1 MEKKVM
7 SRPFVIPSEYVQ
19 RTIKRMGRAHPFEV
33 MDPKR
38 TAFVVID
45 MQNYFMK
52 PGFVGEVPP
61 ARETVG
67 AVNRMARE
75 LRARGGHVVW
85 VRNATDETR
94 ESWTVLH
101 DHLVSPDFG
110 SARYASLNTSHEGS
124 ALWPELE
131 VRPEDGQ
138 IVKKRFSAFLPGS
151 SDIVDYLRQREIDT
165 LLIGGTTTNCCCD
178 SSACDAMML
187 NFKVTMVSDT
197 LSCLTDYEHES
208 ALVNFYVI
216 FGDVQSVDEAIASLD
231 RGTIR

>member
-1 MEKKVM
+1 MSQAFVM
-7 SRPFVIPSEYVQ
+7 PAEFVQ
-19 RTIKRMGRAHPFEV
+19 RTIRRVGRAHPFDV

-52 PGFVGEVPP
+52 PGFGGEVPP
-61 ARETVG
+61 ARATVG
-67 AVNRMARE
+67 AVNRMAQE

-85 VRNATDETR
+85 VRNATNETR

-101 DHLVSPDFG
+101 DHLLSPAFS
-110 SARYASLNTSHEGS
+110 SARYASMDTSHEGH
-124 ALWPELE
+124 AGWPELE

-151 SDIVDYLRQREIDT
+151 SDIADYLRQRGIDT

-178 SSACDAMML
+178 SSARDAMML
-187 NFKVTMVSDT
+187 NFKVTLVSDA
-197 LSCLTDYEHES
+197 LSSMTPYEHES
-208 ALVNFYVI
+208 ALVNFYLI
-216 FGDVQSVDEAIASLD
+216 FGDVQSVDEAVVSLD
-231 RGTIR
+231 RGATR